1 MIACEIYTL
10 IDNQQVNE
18 SSMRRATRESA
29 RTPFVRSPTVTRGPR
44 GQQGRR
50 GLVGGAFGWR
60 GSSLLGRWDPS
71 AGASILAPFSSWT
84 CGDSRSGPRTLAHR
98 LPPLEPQASKRHDV
112 PDLRR
117 RATRE
122 QRGRPEHP
130 RVEPPGASFAAR
142 HVTRARLLEKT
153 RRLLLSFIS
162 TTIPHV
168 SFFFVEKPQRQVA
181 PSPTTDASRPRPTPS
196 SAPTSPDRTSTT
208 PFDRLTA
215 GQVPQARLRPGRRR
229 FGERKPPQEAERRG
243 GFPRAARADDQRG
256 ARREVRPATRT
267 LTARAP
273 RVAVTPSRKARSRR
287 E

>member
-1 MIACEIYTL
+1 MARLVFSRPMGPTGGCL
-10 IDNQQVNE
+10 D
-18 SSMRRATRESA
+18 SRA
-29 RTPFVRSPTVTRGPR
+29 F
-44 GQQGRR
+44 
-50 GLVGGAFGWR
+50 F
-60 GSSLLGRWDPS
+60 LL
-71 AGASILAPFSSWT
+71 T

-142 HVTRARLLEKT
+142 HVTCARLLEKT
-153 RRLLLSFIS
+153 RRLLLSFMM

-168 SFFFVEKPQRQVA
+168 SFFFVKNLRDKWRLRQR
-181 PSPTTDASRPRPTPS
+181 PTLLTPS

-229 FGERKPPQEAERRG
+229 FGERKPPQAAERRG

-256 ARREVRPATRT
+256 ARREMRPATRT

-273 RVAVTPSRKARSRR
+273 RVAVTPSREARSRR